1 MRGPGRLLVLIG
13 CAVAVA
19 AGAAA
24 YSEELAQ
31 AADKMRRDY
40 VAWRYMQ
47 DAAAAVRGRPMNR
60 PLAVARMERAL
71 DLAPDEQA
79 LRAAAPEIF
88 IAARAYDRAL
98 SLLAVLPEPDT
109 FLLGYCLLKLGE
121 EERGA
126 RLILHSA
133 RIAAE
138 MHRRGL
144 LTDRQYALQMNNAG
158 YLLADAG
165 VELAQAKAMV
175 ELALSIMPLDANII
189 DSMGWVHYRLG
200 DVRQAVFYLERAV
213 RLQTGPREPEIH
225 YHLGAAY
232 AREGRIA
239 RATKHLR
246 TALRL
251 DPHHEE
257 ARREMDKL
265 NWLLPLPR
273 LACGDGPAAPA

>member
-1 MRGPGRLLVLIG
+1 MRRHVGLIVLAG
-13 CAVAVA
+13 CAVTVV
-19 AGAAA
+19 AGAATF
-24 YSEELAQ
+24 SDELAQ
-31 AADKMRRDY
+31 AVDKLRRDY
-40 VAWRYMQ
+40 VAWRHLQ
-47 DAAAAVRGRPMNR
+47 EAAAAIQGRPINR

-71 DLAPDEQA
+71 ELAPGEQA
-79 LRAAAPEIF
+79 LRAAAPEVF
-88 IAARAYDRAL
+88 MAAGAYDRAL
-98 SLLAVLPEPDT
+98 PLLARLPDPDA
-109 FLLGYCLLKLGE
+109 FLLGYCLLKLGAK
-121 EERGA
+121 ERGA
-126 RLILHSA
+126 RLVLQSA
-133 RIAAE
+133 HLAGE

-144 LTDRQYALQMNNAG
+144 LTERQYALQMNNAG

-189 DSMGWVHYRLG
+189 DSMGWVHYRMG
-200 DVRQAVFYLERAV
+200 DARKAIFYLERAV
-213 RLQTGPREPEIH
+213 RQQTGPREPELY

-232 AREGRIA
+232 AREGRVA

-265 NWLLPLPR
+265 NWLLPLPM